1 MSNFINI
8 VSELLFDQGKTT
20 QNLFNDSIIS
30 KNTFYKYKNRTPN
43 LHTLIKI
50 ANYLHTNIDYM
61 FEISL
66 ENNFTPYLEKQDF
79 YKKLNDFLNMSNISQ
94 RKFCADLGIARANL
108 TRWKNGICPNVN
120 TILQIVNYLKCST
133 DDLLVR
139 EQNNWYFYQLFFHF
153 IIYCQLVPYNL

>member
-20 QNLFNDSIIS
+20 QDLFNDSIIS

-66 ENNFTPYLEKQDF
+66 ENNFTPYLKKQDF
-79 YKKLNDFLNMSNISQ
+79 YKKLNQFLNVTNISQ

-139 EQNNWYFYQLFFHF
+139 EQNN
-153 IIYCQLVPYNL
+153 